1 MKLFVYCPSEYYGKE
16 DSPQWQ
22 KACSIS
28 KKYKLAVVSNIDGL
42 EHLEVPQVIAVPEKR
57 CHDIDEKVNSGFVH
71 KIDITDE
78 FCEISKES
86 FARFVDPDGLVY
98 EEKPIL
104 VEKHKLKFRTRH
116 SKKGTY
122 KVIIVNNES
131 DYLESGFEVL

>member
-22 KACSIS
+22 EACVVS
-28 KKYKLAVVSNIDGL
+28 KKHKLAIVSNIEGL
-42 EHLEVPQVIAVPEKR
+42 EHLLNPQVVAMPEKR
-57 CHDIDEKVNSGFVH
+57 YRDIDETVNSGFVH

-78 FCEISKES
+78 FCEMSKES
-86 FARFVDPDGLVY
+86 FARFVDPDGLIY
-98 EEKPIL
+98 EQKPIL

-116 SKKGTY
+116 SKKGIY